1 MKYFKDKKLNKI
13 TKSMLENAIKT
24 VGFYDFGIKDFGS
37 YVEVTSDRF
46 RFYTGKE
53 SFLKRYMEIFQKEIE
68 KYIEISKDYEN

>member
-24 VGFYDFGIKDFGS
+24 VGFSDFGIKDFGS

-46 RFYTGKE
+46 RFYTGNH
-53 SFLKRYMEIFQKEIE
+53 LRIRCWQHTMP
-68 KYIEISKDYEN
+68 